1 MVDSDEKHHK
11 ARQVVSAR
19 KLSLGVGDAP
29 GTQNIIAFFTHLHAH
44 PSTPASP
51 SSSPFFP
58 VNRQPGCLD
67 AVTDVIHQGP
77 TMHADVGT
85 VSAILCC
92 HQRLT
97 GETRRRWWPAKH
109 RCPKNHR
116 GPHLKSIYFPPSVCQ
131 EALEAAATLTR

>member
-97 GETRRRWWPAKH
+97 GETSGAGGPQNTGARRTIG
-109 RCPKNHR
+109 
-116 GPHLKSIYFPPSVCQ
+116 GP
-131 EALEAAATLTR
+131 T